1 MPNPENFPN
10 VISVPVDIRPNRLNN
25 SDTDLFQTS
34 TKQVLFGTDAR
45 DSVELWIYNPN
56 GSLATHI
63 TLDANDDA
71 LGLNTVIDN
80 TGAYEYV
87 NLDMTSILSRTGLE
101 QGRYQ
106 LVVNFLRTEVGNEIG
121 NKLFIQDI
129 SPDRTELQL
138 HAQQVDQDI
147 VSQIYEFVV
156 PSVPRTTAQG
166 LIDLVFHKTVSG
178 QSDVVNESTVASELD
193 LIIPDTIGRIADAH
207 AYGSYSSMINEIIN
221 ESYRR
226 TLNNMAADTNNLN
239 IQDADLESYI
249 KSAVQSIIQEYK
261 DSGRVDP
268 RFNIF

>member
-1 MPNPENFPN
+1 MPNLENFPN
-10 VISVPVDIRPNRLNN
+10 VIPVPIDIRPNRLND
-25 SDTDLFQTS
+25 SDTGLIQTS

-45 DSVELWIYNPN
+45 DCVELWIYNAD

-63 TLDANDDA
+63 TLAATDDA

-80 TGAYEYV
+80 TGAYEYA
-87 NLDMTSILSRTGLE
+87 NLNMTAVINRTGLE

-106 LVVNFLRTEVGNEIG
+106 MVANFLRTEVGNEIG
-121 NKLFIQDI
+121 NKLFIQNI

-147 VSQIYEFVV
+147 VSQIFEFVV

-166 LIDLVFHKTVSG
+166 LIDLVFHKTISG

-193 LIIPDTIGRIADAH
+193 ILIPNTVGRVTNAH
-207 AYGSYSSMINEIIN
+207 AYSSYASMITKIIN
-221 ESYRR
+221 EAYTR
-226 TLNNMAADTNNLN
+226 TLDNMATDANNLN
-239 IQDADLESYI
+239 IQDVDLETYI
-249 KSAVQSIIQEYK
+249 RTAVQSIIQEYK

-268 RFNIF
+268 RFTVF